1 MLCAFLSLHM
11 FSREDSIIVSEK
23 LSDLTEQVL
32 RFRDERNWGQFHNL
46 KDMAISLSLEA
57 SELLEITQWKSG
69 DELKVDAAD
78 VRNRV
83 GEELSDILYWTLLVA
98 HDLGINLAEAFMSK
112 LAVNEA
118 KYPVHKARSTS
129 KKYSD
134 L

>member
-1 MLCAFLSLHM
+1 M